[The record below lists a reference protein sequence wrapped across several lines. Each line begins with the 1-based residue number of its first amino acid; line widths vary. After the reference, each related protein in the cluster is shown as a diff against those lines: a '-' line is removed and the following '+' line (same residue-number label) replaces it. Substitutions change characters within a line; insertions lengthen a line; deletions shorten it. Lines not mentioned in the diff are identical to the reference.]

1 MKTRED
7 FLNFSIEDVWKE
19 MVEIERSKKAAQ
31 NLFRVFQ
38 EEFYDKSTL
47 NYKQNECSPTRRLI
61 NMKNTVVKHQTIE
74 RDEGINNGKY

>member
-1 MKTRED
+1 ME
-7 FLNFSIEDVWKE
+7 
-19 MVEIERSKKAAQ
+19 EIERAKQSAQ
-31 NLFRVFQ
+31 NLFKVFQ

-74 RDEGINNGKY
+74 RDEGIKDGKYQI